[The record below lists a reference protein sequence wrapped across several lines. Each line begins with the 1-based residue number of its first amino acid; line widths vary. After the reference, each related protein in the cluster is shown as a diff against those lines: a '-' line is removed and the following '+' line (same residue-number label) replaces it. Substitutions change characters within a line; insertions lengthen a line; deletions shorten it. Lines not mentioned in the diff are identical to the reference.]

1 MENSESK
8 PKTESWMASKAFLAI
23 FGALFA
29 LIFIVFIV
37 VINVAT
43 QMEDIEEKLLY
54 VPPQTS
60 GQAIPEESAVAGQ
73 TIYVPVY
80 SHIYYQGGKPF
91 LLESTLSIRNS
102 DPGKDITVNSV
113 RYYNT
118 EGKLVKNYLEK
129 PLRLNPLATV
139 EYLVEQKKIEGGS
152 GANFIVEWVSDT
164 RVNRPVI
171 ETVMVG
177 VEGQASVSFVRSG
190 IEISNY

>member
-1 MENSESK
+1 MENSESN

-29 LIFIVFIV
+29 LIFIIFIV

-43 QMEDIEEKLLY
+43 QMEDIEEKLQY

-60 GQAIPEESAVAGQ
+60 GQAIPEESVAAGQ

-91 LLESTLSIRNS
+91 LLEATLSIRNS
-102 DPGKDITVNSV
+102 DPSEDITVKSV

-152 GANFIVEWVSDT
+152 GANFMVEWVSNT
-164 RVNRPVI
+164 KVNKPVI
-171 ETVMVG
+171 EAVMVG
-177 VEGQASVSFVRSG
+177 VDGQASISFVRSG
-190 IEISNY
+190 VVIKKQ

>member
-8 PKTESWMASKAFLAI
+8 PKTESWMANKAFLAI

-29 LIFIVFIV
+29 LIFIIFIV

-43 QMEDIEEKLLY
+43 QMDDIEDKFQY
-54 VPPQTS
+54 VPPQAS
-60 GQAIPEESAVAGQ
+60 GQAIPEESTVAGQ

-80 SHIYYQGGKPF
+80 SHIYHQGGKPF

-139 EYLVEQKKIEGGS
+139 EYLVEQKKTEGGS

-177 VEGQASVSFVRSG
+177 VEGQASISFVRSG